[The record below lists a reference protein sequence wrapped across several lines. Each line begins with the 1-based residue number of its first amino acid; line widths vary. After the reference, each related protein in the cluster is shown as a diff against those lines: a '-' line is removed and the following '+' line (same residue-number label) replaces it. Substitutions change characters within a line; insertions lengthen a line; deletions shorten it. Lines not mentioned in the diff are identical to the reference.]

1 MKNATQVQSTKYRFA
16 QDQDTPDLTQETPMK
31 TVRDACQLQPNSLS
45 IKLSDQI
52 EQLDELISAQG
63 DGTEFFEKTYITQ
76 GMQDLISEGIARLA
90 GASSQAVFHLKQAMG
105 GGKTHLLV
113 GFGLLA
119 RHTKL
124 RKTYCAGMPHASAFK
139 GASIAAFN
147 GRNNPDHFFW
157 GEIANQL
164 GKGDQFKVFWTSGPK
179 APDEKDWLKVFEGD
193 QPVLVLLDE
202 MPPYFHYL
210 DTQKVGNGTVADIAT
225 RAFANL
231 LTAAGKKKNVCIVVS
246 DLAAAYD
253 AGTKLINRALE
264 DARSEL
270 GRQERN
276 ITPVDLA
283 ANEIYDILRKRLFKS
298 LPDKAE
304 VVDIADAFGRKLEEA
319 AKSKTA
325 SRGAEAIADEIAAT
339 YPFLP
344 RLKNVIALFK
354 ENEQFKQT
362 RGLIEL
368 VSRLLKS
375 VWERK
380 DNDIFLI
387 GPQHFDL
394 SIPEVRD
401 KLTEISGM
409 RDVIAKDLWDSQQS
423 AHAQVIDLQT
433 GKEAA
438 TQLGSLLLT
447 ASLSTAVNAVKG
459 LTAEEMVECLTTPL
473 REPSDFL
480 AAFEELEKV
489 AWYLHH
495 NEGRY
500 YFDRQE
506 NLTKLLQSLAQDAPQ
521 NQVDDLVRHRLRDM
535 FKASRKTCYEDVLPL
550 PTLEDVADRVRK
562 GRVLLIV
569 SPDAKIPPEEVQ
581 KFFDG
586 LSQKNNLCVL
596 TGDKTA
602 MGSVEKSAR
611 QHFAAQKADGRIA
624 KGHPQR
630 DDLERKQQS
639 YEQDFNSTILN
650 LFDKVLFPIQR
661 AGKSP
666 QLAAKT
672 LDMTRDG
679 TKPFNGEEQIE
690 KTLTSNPLKL
700 YLDVEKEFDAI
711 RDKAQDL
718 LWPENQDEARWSDVA
733 DRYAEQSGMYW
744 LPPKGIETLKSIACN
759 RGLWE
764 DMGNGYVTKK
774 PKKKCTSAQVIA
786 ESDPDDSG
794 NVRLRI
800 NAQNAGPA
808 PRIHYAED
816 ALVSDTSPQ
825 LKDQAITTSA
835 LRLNILVVDP
845 SGQYETGDPVTWS
858 NKLVLRN
865 KLSENGGKRS
875 VELFV
880 VPRGAIR
887 YTLDG
892 SEPRDGMPYE
902 GPIEIGDGEVLLSAF
917 AEADGLET
925 KTPIRF
931 PAKGKKGVQVDDV
944 KPGKLVSRT
953 GRKLDSR
960 IKTFEGLKQAA
971 EKSLTFEGIA
981 LNVGQGNQVVAINVG
996 EIAVDAAFIQA
1007 LLTKVL
1013 EKFTADTPI
1022 TMSFRK
1028 CHFSSGHDLK
1038 DFAAKM
1044 GIELQQGDVE
1054 Q

>member
-1 MKNATQVQSTKYRFA
+1 MK
-16 QDQDTPDLTQETPMK
+16 L
-31 TVRDACQLQPNSLS
+31 
-45 IKLSDQI
+45 
-52 EQLDELISAQG
+52 LD
-63 DGTEFFEKTYITQ
+63 
-76 GMQDLISEGIARLA
+76 
-90 GASSQAVFHLKQAMG
+90 
-105 GGKTHLLV
+105 
-113 GFGLLA
+113 
-119 RHTKL
+119 
-124 RKTYCAGMPHASAFK
+124 
-139 GASIAAFN
+139 
-147 GRNNPDHFFW
+147 
-157 GEIANQL
+157 
-164 GKGDQFKVFWTSGPK
+164 
-179 APDEKDWLKVFEGD
+179 GD
-193 QPVLVLLDE
+193 QPVLILLDE

-231 LTAAGKKKNVCIVVS
+231 LTAAGKKKNVCVVVS

-253 AGTKLINRALE
+253 TGAKLIYKALE
-264 DARSEL
+264 DARAEL
-270 GRQERN
+270 GRQERS

-298 LPDKAE
+298 LPDKAIIG
-304 VVDIADAFGRKLEEA
+304 DIAEAFGRKLEEA

-325 SRGAEAIADEIAAT
+325 NRGAEAIADEIAAT
-339 YPFLP
+339 YPFHP

-380 DNDIFLI
+380 DNDVFLI

-394 SIPEVRD
+394 SIPDVRD

-423 AHAQVIDLQT
+423 AHAQLIDLQT

-459 LTAEEMVECLTTPL
+459 LTSEEMVECLTTPL

-480 AAFEELEKV
+480 AAFEELEKS

-506 NLTKLLQSLAQDAPQ
+506 NLTKLLQSLAHDAPQ

-535 FKASRKTCYEDVLPL
+535 FKPNRKTCYEDVLPL
-550 PTLEDVADRVRK
+550 PTLEDVVDRVRK
-562 GRVLLIV
+562 GRVLLVV
-569 SPDAKIPPEEVQ
+569 SPDSKIPPDEVQ

-602 MGSVEKSAR
+602 MGSVEKAAR
-611 QHFAAQKADGRIA
+611 QHYAAQKADGRIA

-630 DDLERKQQS
+630 DDLERKQQT

-661 AGKSP
+661 AGKTA
-666 QLAAKT
+666 QLASKT
-672 LDMTRDG
+672 LDMTRDSS
-679 TKPFNGEEQIE
+679 KPFNGEEQIE

-700 YLDVEKEFDAI
+700 YLDVDTEFDAI

-718 LWPENQDEARWSDVA
+718 LWPENLDEARWSDVV
-733 DRYAEQSGMYW
+733 DRYAEQAGMYW
-744 LPPKGIETLKSIACN
+744 LPPKGLDALKSNACN

-764 DMGNGYVTKK
+764 DMGNGYVTKS
-774 PKKKCTSAQVIA
+774 PKKKRTSAQVIA
-786 ESDPDDSG
+786 ESEPDDSG
-794 NVRLRI
+794 RVRLRI

-808 PRIHYAED
+808 PRIYFAED
-816 ALVSDTSPQ
+816 APVLETSQQ
-825 LKDQAITTSA
+825 LKDQTLTTSA
-835 LRLNILVVDP
+835 LRLNLLVVDP
-845 SGQYETGDPVTWS
+845 TSQYETGDPITWT
-858 NKLVLRN
+858 NKPVLRTN
-865 KLSENGGKRS
+865 LVEHGDKRTI
-875 VELFV
+875 ELHV
-880 VPRGAIR
+880 APKGNIR
-887 YTLDG
+887 YSLDG
-892 SEPRDGMPYE
+892 SEPRDGTPYQA
-902 GPIEIGDGEVLLSAF
+902 PIEIGDGEVLLRAF
-917 AEADGLET
+917 ADAEGLET
-925 KTPIRF
+925 KTDFRF
-931 PAKGKKGVQVDDV
+931 PAKGRKGIQIDEI
-944 KPGKLVSRT
+944 KPGKIVSRT

-971 EKSLTFEGIA
+971 EKSVTFEGIA
-981 LNVGQGNQVVAINVG
+981 LNIGQGNQVIAINVG
-996 EIAVDAAFIQA
+996 EIPVDASFIEA

-1013 EKFTADTPI
+1013 EKFEADTPI

-1038 DFAAKM
+1038 DFASKL
-1044 GIELQQGDVE
+1044 GIELQQGEVE

>member
-1 MKNATQVQSTKYRFA
+1 
-16 QDQDTPDLTQETPMK
+16 MK
-31 TVRDACQLQPNSLS
+31 TVRDACQLQPNALS

-52 EQLDELISAQG
+52 EQLDELISDEG
-63 DGTEFFEKTYITQ
+63 DGAVFFEKTFITQ
-76 GMQDLISEGIARLA
+76 GMQDLITEGIARLA
-90 GASSQAVFHLKQAMG
+90 GASTQAIFHLKQAMG

-119 RHTKL
+119 KHPEL
-124 RKTYCAGMPHASAFK
+124 RKTYCAGMPHSTDFASAN
-139 GASIAAFN
+139 IAAFN
-147 GRNNPDHFFW
+147 GRNSPAHYLW

-164 GKGDQFKVFWTSGPK
+164 GKGELFKSFWTNGPL
-179 APDEKDWLKVFEGD
+179 APDEKDWLNLFEGD
-193 QPVLVLLDE
+193 QPILILLDE

-225 RAFANL
+225 RAFSNL
-231 LTAAGKKKNVCIVVS
+231 LTAAGKKKNVCVVVS

-253 AGTKLINRALE
+253 TGSKLIYRALE

-270 GRQERN
+270 GRQERA

-304 VVDIADAFGRKLEEA
+304 IGDIADAFGRKLEEA

-325 SRGAEAIADEIAAT
+325 NRGAEAIADEIAAT
-339 YPFLP
+339 YPFHP

-354 ENEQFKQT
+354 ENENFKQT

-375 VWERK
+375 VWDRPA
-380 DNDIFLI
+380 NDIFLI

-394 SIPEVRD
+394 GIQDVRD

-409 RDVIAKDLWDSQQS
+409 RDVIAKDLWDGQQS
-423 AHAQVIDLQT
+423 AQAQIIDLRS

-438 TQLGSLLLT
+438 AQIGVLLLT

-459 LTAEEMVECLTTPL
+459 LTREEMVECLISPL

-480 AAFEELEKV
+480 AAFDELEKV
-489 AWYLHH
+489 AWYVHH
-495 NEGRY
+495 TPEGRY

-506 NLTKLLQSLAQDAPQ
+506 NLTKLLQSLAHDAPQ
-521 NQVDDLVRHRLRDM
+521 NQVDDLIRHRLKEM
-535 FKASRKTCYEDVLPL
+535 FKASRKTCYDDVLPL
-550 PTLEDVADRVRK
+550 PKLEEVADRVRK

-569 SPDAKIPPEEVQ
+569 SPDSQIPPEEVQ

-586 LSQKNNLCVL
+586 LSQKNNICVL

-602 MGSVEKSAR
+602 LASVEKAAR
-611 QHFAAQKADGRIA
+611 QFFAAQKADGRIP

-630 DDLERKQQS
+630 DDLERKQQT

-650 LFDKVLFPIQR
+650 LFDKVLFPVQR
-661 AGKSP
+661 AGKTP
-666 QLAAKT
+666 ELKAKP
-672 LDMTRDG
+672 LDMTRDA

-690 KTLTSNPLKL
+690 KTFTSNPLKL

-733 DRYAEQSGMYW
+733 DRYAEQSGMPW
-744 LPPKGIETLKSIACN
+744 LPPRGLDSLKSIACN

-764 DMGNGYVTKK
+764 DLQNGYVTKN
-774 PKKKCTSAQVIA
+774 PKKKRTAAQVVA
-786 ESDPDDSG
+786 EPELGDEG
-794 NVRLRI
+794 KVRLRI
-800 NAQNAGPA
+800 NPQNAGPA
-808 PRIHYAED
+808 PRIYYSED
-816 ALVSDTSPQ
+816 GPVSESSQ
-825 LKDQAITTSA
+825 LLKEQVFTTTA
-835 LRLNILVVDP
+835 LRVNFLVCDP
-845 SGQYETGDPVTWS
+845 SGQYETGDPVTWA
-858 NKLVLRN
+858 NMLVLRN
-865 KLSENGGKRS
+865 KLEEKDGKRC

-880 VPRGAIR
+880 APKGAIR
-887 YTLDG
+887 YSLDG
-892 SEPRDGMPYE
+892 SEPREGIIYE
-902 GPIEIGDGEVLLSAF
+902 GSIDIGDGEVLIRAF
-917 AEADGLET
+917 AETDGLET
-925 KTPIRF
+925 KTEFRF

-944 KPGKLVSRT
+944 KPGRLVSRT

-960 IKTFEGLKQAA
+960 SKTFEGLKQAA
-971 EKSLTFEGIA
+971 EKSSTFEGVT
-981 LNVGQGNQVVAINVG
+981 LNVGQGSQMISISVG
-996 EIAVDAAFIQA
+996 EIAVDAPFVEA

-1013 EKFTADTPI
+1013 EKFTPDTPVNM
-1022 TMSFRK
+1022 TFRK
-1028 CHFSSGHDLK
+1028 AHFASGHDIK
-1038 DFAAKM
+1038 DFASKL
-1044 GIELQQGDVE
+1044 GIELQTGEVE